1 MRSLVIERGIH
12 VALKQLG
19 WLPSPT
25 AILCAGIEI
34 FTVIRLPGED
44 DGPVISSKARKIL
57 VMYSVDRRAGIVRR
71 KWLRTLQRGE
81 AEFAVGNVF
90 RSTSFPGF
98 VNAGRLLI

>member
-1 MRSLVIERGIH
+1 
-12 VALKQLG
+12 
-19 WLPSPT
+19 
-25 AILCAGIEI
+25 
-34 FTVIRLPGED
+34 TVIRLPGED

-98 VNAGRLLI
+98 VNAGRLLISPQGSQGVCVFSGMEKAFPHAEPRERGQG